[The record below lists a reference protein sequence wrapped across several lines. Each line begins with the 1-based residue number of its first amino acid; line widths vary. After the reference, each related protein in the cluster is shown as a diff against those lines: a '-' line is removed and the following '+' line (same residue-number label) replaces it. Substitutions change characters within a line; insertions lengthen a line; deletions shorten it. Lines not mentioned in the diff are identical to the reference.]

1 MPVVTFDYDDFIDLL
16 GHNISKEEL
25 INRLPM
31 IGADFDKIEGNKISI
46 EFFPNRPDLASVEG
60 IARASRAFFGFE
72 LGLKN
77 YEINKSDIIINV
89 EKSVNNVR
97 PYVSC
102 ALVKN
107 ITMSD
112 ELISSL
118 MDLQEKLHFGIGRN
132 RKKVAIG
139 VHNFEPLKPP
149 FTYKAVDP
157 KSVEFVP
164 LGKIESMTLHEILDK
179 HEKGIDYAYL
189 LDGFNEYPLIVDSSE
204 NVLSFPPIIN
214 GILTEV
220 TPFTTDLFIDVTGI
234 NKNSIN
240 CALNIITTALAE
252 RGGCIYNTFVKYDN
266 SSYISP
272 DLTPK
277 KRDLSVDY
285 INKILGTN
293 LDKNEVIKSIKKMGY
308 DAELLTEDKILINIP
323 AWRFDILHEI
333 DLVEDVSVGYGY
345 DNFEID
351 HPKSLTYGK
360 FLSHFHLFN
369 ALRNIMIGLGYN
381 EVTTFTISNEKNEF
395 KKLNNLIGERVQ
407 IKNPISEEYTCLRV
421 SLLPSLL
428 NILKENR
435 HHPLPQN
442 IFELGSIVDSK
453 YKNRYNLA
461 AVKMDAKSNFSECKS
476 TIDAIMRDI
485 GIKYEI
491 DEKNHPAFIDG
502 RIASILYNNKEIG
515 YFGEIHPKTIIQFE
529 LEHPIIGFE
538 IQTENFI
545 KNL

>member
-1 MPVVTFDYDDFIDLL
+1 MPVITFDYEDFINIL
-16 GHNISKEEL
+16 GYNISKKEL
-25 INRLPM
+25 VNRLPM

-72 LGLKN
+72 LGLKK
-77 YEINKSDIIINV
+77 YKIKKSDIIIKV
-89 EKSVNNVR
+89 DSSLKDIR

-107 ITMSD
+107 ITMTD

-139 VHNFEPLKPP
+139 VHNFDPIKPP
-149 FTYKAVDP
+149 FVYKAVDP
-157 KSVEFVP
+157 YSIEFVP
-164 LGKIESMTLHEILDK
+164 LGKIESMTLDEILKK
-179 HEKGIDYAYL
+179 HEKGIDYAHL
-189 LDGFNEYPLIVDSSE
+189 LDDFKKYPLIVDSSD

-220 TPFTTDLFIDVTGI
+220 TPFTTDLFIDVTG
-234 NKNSIN
+234 NNLNSIN
-240 CALNIITTALAE
+240 YALNIITTALAE
-252 RGGCIYNTFVKYDN
+252 RGGNIYNILVNYDDF
-266 SSYISP
+266 SYISP

-277 KRDLSVDY
+277 KRELSINYV
-285 INKILGTN
+285 NKILGTN
-293 LDKNEVIKSIKKMGY
+293 FDVNQIINSLKKMGY
-308 DAELLTEDKILINIP
+308 DSEHVKKDIIQIMIP
-323 AWRFDILHEI
+323 TWRYDILHDI

-345 DNFEID
+345 DKFDID
-351 HPKSLTYGK
+351 YPKSLTYGSLLK
-360 FLSHFHLFN
+360 HFNLFN
-369 ALRNIMIGLGYN
+369 TLRNIMIGLGYN

-395 KKLNNLIGERVQ
+395 EKLNDDIKDRVQ
-407 IKNPISEEYTCLRV
+407 ILNPISEDYSCLRV

-435 HHPLPQN
+435 HHSLPQK
-442 IFELGSIVDSK
+442 IFELGIVVDK
-453 YKNRYNLA
+453 DYKNKYNLA

-476 TIDAIMRDI
+476 TIDTIMRDI
-485 GIKYEI
+485 GKKYKICER
-491 DEKNHPAFIDG
+491 NHPAFILG
-502 RIASILYNNKEIG
+502 RCASISYNNQEIG
-515 YFGEIHPKTIIQFE
+515 FFGEIHPKTIIQFE

-538 IQTENFI
+538 IYTENI
-545 KNL
+545 LLKK